1 MSKQNIFFDRER
13 FEKVQAWCNA
23 NGVVPQISKL
33 RVSQQLVNGQ
43 GLYRFDIKKEQANTL
58 IGEVGL
64 DRNDLFIPFA
74 IGAMLQIDGKEA
86 TGKTPLL
93 SYPVKASAAAD
104 GFMTDDIEALYNG
117 TMTIIMDQTEVN
129 ASFPMEL
136 FKHVPQTQPCVL
148 LDSSNAAK
156 STGLVAE
163 YDIQDVL
170 VPLAPAYY
178 FQGTV
183 DTKLSVTFNGNG
195 SDFSVASA
203 ATPTTAD
210 ATKAA
215 RIVLYMS
222 GVLVKGAAEKAK
234 ANPLKM

>member
-13 FEKVQAWCNA
+13 FEKVQTWCKA
-23 NGVVPQISKL
+23 HGVVPQISKL

-43 GLYRFDIKKEQANTL
+43 GLYRFDIKKERVNSL

-74 IGAMLQIDGKEA
+74 IGALLQIDSKEA

-104 GFMTDDIEALYNG
+104 GFMTNDIEGLYNG
-117 TMTIIMDQTEVN
+117 ILNIVFDQTEVN

-148 LDSSNAAK
+148 LDSSDNAK
-156 STGLVAE
+156 STGLVQE

-183 DTKLSVTFNGNG
+183 DSKLSITFNGNG
-195 SDFSVASA
+195 SNFAVASQA
-203 ATPTTAD
+203 NPTTAD

-215 RIVLYMS
+215 SIVLYMS
-222 GVLVKGAAEKAK
+222 GVLVKGAAEMAK
-234 ANPLKM
+234 ANPLQM